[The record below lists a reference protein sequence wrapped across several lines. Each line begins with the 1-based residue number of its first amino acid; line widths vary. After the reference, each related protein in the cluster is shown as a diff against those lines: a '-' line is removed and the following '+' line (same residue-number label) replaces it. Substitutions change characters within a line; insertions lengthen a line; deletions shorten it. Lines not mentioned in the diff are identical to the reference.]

1 MYLKGIAYQE
11 KHGCQG
17 KNVWDQI
24 DFWQK
29 MLEEICL

>member
-11 KHGCQG
+11 KHGYQG

-24 DFWQK
+24 QIFDK
-29 MLEEICL
+29 RC